1 MVFREAHVLRFEAD
15 GRLWS
20 EQRVEIPRSLGTHA
34 QWLRELTPDTAFI
47 EQLADDYFR
56 AMRRMTLG
64 VFYTIPRGAGM
75 AMRAP
80 IIGDVLVFDHRRVTC
95 DEHEARIS
103 WAVVGGAM
111 RSRSAPAVGKITFK
125 VARDPAGETMTL
137 IIRVEDYTTRLID
150 LFGRR
155 LGIIVYHCTQ
165 GMSHKRLTLR
175 YLREQARRLS
185 NS

>member
-1 MVFREAHVLRFEAD
+1 MAFHESHAVRFEAD
-15 GRLWS
+15 GSLWS
-20 EQRVEIPRSLGTHA
+20 EQRVEVPRARGP
-34 QWLRELTPDTAFI
+34 REQTLDAVFI

-56 AMRRMTLG
+56 AMRRMTFG
-64 VFYTIPRGAGM
+64 IFYTVARGAGM

-80 IIGDVLVFDHRRVTC
+80 VIGDVLIFDYKQVACEADR
-95 DEHEARIS
+95 ARIS

-111 RSRSAPAVGKITFK
+111 RGRRAPAGGQIIFES
-125 VARDPAGETMTL
+125 ARDPSGATLAL

-155 LGIIVYHCTQ
+155 LGIVVYHCTQ
-165 GMSHKRLTLR
+165 GLSHKTLTLR
-175 YLREQARRLS
+175 FLREQARRLT

>member
-1 MVFREAHVLRFEAD
+1 MAFRESHAVRFEAD

-20 EQRVEIPRSLGTHA
+20 EQRIMIPRA
-34 QWLRELTPDTAFI
+34 QWPTDRALDAAFI

-56 AMRRMTLG
+56 AMRRMTFG
-64 VFYTIPRGAGM
+64 VFYTVQRGEVF

-80 IIGDVLVFDHRRVTC
+80 IVGDVLVFDQRQVSC
-95 DEHEARIS
+95 DAQRARIS
-103 WAVVGGAM
+103 WAVVGGVM
-111 RSRSAPAVGKITFK
+111 RSRRTQDGGRIVFEATQDQSDALI
-125 VARDPAGETMTL
+125 TL

-155 LGIIVYHCTQ
+155 LGIIVYHLTQ
-165 GMSHKRLTLR
+165 GLSHKTLTLR
-175 YLREQARRLS
+175 FLREQARQLT

>member
-1 MVFREAHVLRFEAD
+1 MAFPELHLVRFAAD

-20 EQRVEIPRSLGTHA
+20 EQRVEIPRA
-34 QWLRELTPDTAFI
+34 QWPHDRALDAAFI
-47 EQLADDYFR
+47 EQLTDDYFR

-64 VFYTIPRGAGM
+64 VFYTVPRGTGL

-80 IIGDVLVFDHRRVTC
+80 IVGDVLVFDHRQVTC
-95 DEHEARIS
+95 DDHGARIN

-111 RSRSAPAVGKITFK
+111 RSRRAPAGGQIIFEVVSDRPK
-125 VARDPAGETMTL
+125 ETLTL
-137 IIRVEDYTTRLID
+137 IIRVEDYTTRLIN

-155 LGIIVYHCTQ
+155 LGIIVYHFTQ
-165 GMSHKRLTLR
+165 GLSHKTLTLR
-175 YLREQARRLS
+175 FLREQARQLT